1 MSAIQYDLGS
11 DQILTLTID
20 MPGQSANT
28 MNGERLCKAGIDGLA
43 WMKRAVRVLKHH
55 LAGFRK
61 GPVR

>member
-28 MNGERLCKAGIDGLA
+28 MNGE
-43 WMKRAVRVLKHH
+43 
-55 LAGFRK
+55 F
-61 GPVR
+61 